1 MDGLEIVADPNYIT
15 SPHEIVLV
23 RQRDYV
29 SSSDDEL
36 EWPSHVTSES
46 EFEAFPNAHKRT
58 KKRKRKGIRADSAHS
73 LLSPSSSSDESEL
86 SEAVTKNKNKDT
98 TTGVRVN
105 PVFSSLSH
113 ICAECQG
120 QAKNKRRKSV

>member
-58 KKRKRKGIRADSAHS
+58 KKRKRKGIRADSARS

-86 SEAVTKNKNKDT
+86 SEAVTKNTKKDT
-98 TTGVRVN
+98 TTGVRVG

>member
-1 MDGLEIVADPNYIT
+1 MNGLEIVADPNYIT

-46 EFEAFPNAHKRT
+46 EFEAFPNAHKRP
-58 KKRKRKGIRADSAHS
+58 KIRKRKGIRVDSAHS

-98 TTGVRVN
+98 TTGVRVG

>member
-29 SSSDDEL
+29 SSSDDEF

-46 EFEAFPNAHKRT
+46 EFEAFPNAHKRP
-58 KKRKRKGIRADSAHS
+58 KIRKRKGIRADSAHS

>member
-86 SEAVTKNKNKDT
+86 SEAVTKNKKKDT
-98 TTGVRVN
+98 TTGVRVG